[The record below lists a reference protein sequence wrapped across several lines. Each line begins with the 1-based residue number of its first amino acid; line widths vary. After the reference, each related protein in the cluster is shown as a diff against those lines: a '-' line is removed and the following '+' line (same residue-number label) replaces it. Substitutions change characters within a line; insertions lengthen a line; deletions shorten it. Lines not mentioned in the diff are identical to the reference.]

1 MSATST
7 VSEQIGAGKR
17 RRTIPQLVRAA
28 LTAGAA
34 ALIAIELYA
43 VLIRAAGVPMRAG
56 LPGAQAASPVTL
68 GSFALGIVL
77 ATFWG
82 TIIAALIARYAQRP
96 RRAFQRVALL
106 ITAVS
111 LATPLDAIGAAT
123 STKVTLAGAH
133 LLAAGIMIPVLGH
146 GIPAVRSRS

>member
-1 MSATST
+1 MLVSATTT
-7 VSEQIGAGKR
+7 VSKPFGAEKQT
-17 RRTIPQLVRAA
+17 RTIPRLLRSG

-56 LPGAQAASPVTL
+56 LPGAHAPSPVTL
-68 GSFALGIVL
+68 GSFALGVVL

-82 TIIAALIARYAQRP
+82 TIIAWLIGRYAQRP
-96 RRAFQRVALL
+96 RRMFQRVAVV

-123 STKVTLAGAH
+123 STKWSVSQ
-133 LLAAGIMIPVLGH
+133 VCD
-146 GIPAVRSRS
+146 V